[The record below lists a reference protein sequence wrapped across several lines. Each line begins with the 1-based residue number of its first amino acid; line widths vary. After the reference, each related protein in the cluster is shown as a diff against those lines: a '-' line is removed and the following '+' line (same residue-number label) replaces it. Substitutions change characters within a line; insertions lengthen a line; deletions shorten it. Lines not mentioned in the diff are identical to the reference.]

1 MAQLPKL
8 RVRLFCNLKRMPWQ
22 MEANQE
28 QVVADFAR
36 WFQAELWPWSR
47 LPELYFDPRSLA
59 PQKEDDAAKATACLH
74 AKCILIDDEQAF
86 VTSANLTT
94 AAQSRNI
101 EAGAL
106 LRDVSFAKSLR
117 LQFEALINR
126 NLVCRVPDVHWSQ
139 PAER

>member
-1 MAQLPKL
+1 MMSKRLLP
-8 RVRLFCNLKRMPWQ
+8 P
-22 MEANQE
+22 
-28 QVVADFAR
+28 
-36 WFQAELWPWSR
+36 
-47 LPELYFDPRSLA
+47 
-59 PQKEDDAAKATACLH
+59 
-74 AKCILIDDEQAF
+74 
-86 VTSANLTT
+86 ANLTT

-106 LRDVSFAKSLR
+106 LRDVSFVKSLR